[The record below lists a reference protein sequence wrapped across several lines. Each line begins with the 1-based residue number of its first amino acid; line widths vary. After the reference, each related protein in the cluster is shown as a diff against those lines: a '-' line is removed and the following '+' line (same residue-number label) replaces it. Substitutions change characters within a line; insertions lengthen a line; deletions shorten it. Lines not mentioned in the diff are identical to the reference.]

1 MSFDIP
7 YITPSYTTHYLRT
20 PGNEI
25 LDMPIQIIIILTAT
39 HKTVNIQLPWS
50 SKICKIKTIDSF
62 FSLSRLSK
70 KKL

>member
-7 YITPSYTTHYLRT
+7 YITPSYTTHDLRT

-39 HKTVNIQLPWS
+39 HKTTHIHKYKKNNKYSTSLV
-50 SKICKIKTIDSF
+50 SKDMQN
-62 FSLSRLSK
+62 
-70 KKL
+70 

>member
-39 HKTVNIQLPWS
+39 HKTTHTH
-50 SKICKIKTIDSF
+50 KY
-62 FSLSRLSK
+62 K
-70 KKL
+70 KKQNSKYSTSLVIKDMQN